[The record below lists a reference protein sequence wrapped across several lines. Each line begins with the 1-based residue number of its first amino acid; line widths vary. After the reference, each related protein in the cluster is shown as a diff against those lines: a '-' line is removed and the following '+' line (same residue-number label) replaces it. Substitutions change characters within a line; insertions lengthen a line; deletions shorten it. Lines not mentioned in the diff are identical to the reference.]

1 MHALEALQRG
11 QIGLQP
17 LGLDQGLTR
26 QVEQAVE
33 TVGSDPQHPLATFAG
48 ALAGLAWRRG
58 LWIGFRFADLCGNRQ
73 GRRLHGDLRHW
84 RRRRYLQKR
93 CRRCTRVQQVGQLR
107 QKCRYRRRA
116 VGIPR
121 GGDAHQQIGA
131 LQQGID
137 VLGAQQQ
144 TALLGGDQAIFH
156 DMSDADARID
166 THDPRRPLQG
176 MGRAHTGF
184 QLVGLGR
191 VAFQRHQPGVQY
203 LGLRLGLQAE
213 QLEQRCIAH
222 LLWGHVRLRC
232 TADSRC

>member
-1 MHALEALQRG
+1 M
-11 QIGLQP
+11 
-17 LGLDQGLTR
+17 
-26 QVEQAVE
+26 
-33 TVGSDPQHPLATFAG
+33 
-48 ALAGLAWRRG
+48 
-58 LWIGFRFADLCGNRQ
+58 
-73 GRRLHGDLRHW
+73 
-84 RRRRYLQKR
+84 
-93 CRRCTRVQQVGQLR
+93 R
-107 QKCRYRRRA
+107 QKCRNRRRA

-131 LQQGID
+131 LQQRID

-191 VAFQRHQPGVQY
+191 VAFQRHQPGAQY

-213 QLEQRCIAH
+213 QLEQRRIAH